1 MHSIGLEVFSKSPWS
16 SKLTSENTAPQQP
29 QCAWSHLLFW
39 KGNLSM

>member
-39 KGNLSM
+39 KGKLSM